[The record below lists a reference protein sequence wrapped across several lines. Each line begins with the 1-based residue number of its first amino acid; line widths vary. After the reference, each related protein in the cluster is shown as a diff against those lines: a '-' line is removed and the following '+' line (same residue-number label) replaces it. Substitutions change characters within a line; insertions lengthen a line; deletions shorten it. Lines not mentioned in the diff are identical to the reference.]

1 MTALTDAEA
10 TPARRRRR
18 RSPSTTAPDEV
29 VDVDA
34 ARERL
39 RATARD
45 ALGVHQAGDP
55 APLREA
61 MAKSS
66 IGWYPL
72 AALSLLVIIDEFQS
86 YAFLVLG
93 PEISD
98 SLGISRSSLGAIVA
112 FKTLAIMV
120 AALPM
125 AALVQRRAR
134 RAVLSVAT
142 AFAWSVA
149 TLGSGFVRSGSA
161 LTGVLVADGA
171 STGSVRALHP
181 PLLLDSYPPEARIRV
196 LSFYRGAD
204 SVGNILAPLLVA
216 ALTALLGFTWRG
228 VFVVMGVVSV
238 AASVFAVRLRDP
250 GYGRWDV
257 EKVRDRVR
265 EATDGATSTIDGDDV
280 RLGFFEIVRRL
291 FLIPTVRRMLAVY
304 ATMGMLI
311 VPLYTYLFFYL
322 DDRWGVGPGGRGIFF
337 AASAAGSLVS
347 LSLFARRGEADFR
360 RDPKVFVRRGA
371 MFLQAGVIAMAV
383 ATLMPSFALVVLLFC
398 VSGALLAL
406 MVPVLHAAML
416 SVVRPTMRPHAAA
429 LAGIFLS
436 AVGGFGGLL
445 LLDGFDRRFGAGT
458 AIAVL
463 AVPGLVAAAVL
474 RSSASVID
482 GDFDRLLDE
491 IVEEEQLS
499 TLRARGVQ
507 LPMLSCRNLDV
518 AYGRLQV
525 LFGVDFTVDDGEMVA
540 LLGTNGAG
548 KSTLLRA
555 VSGLN
560 IPNRG
565 SVRYRGADITYL
577 DAERRVRLGILQVP
591 GGKAVFA
598 PLTVV
603 ENLRAFGNAHGRKA
617 RSVEADL
624 DIAFEAFPALAS
636 KRDQR
641 ASTLSGGEQQM
652 LGLAKAFI
660 AQPRLLLI
668 DELSLGLAPK
678 VVGELLAMVRTING
692 RGTAVVLVE
701 QSVNIALSLVDH
713 AYFMEKGQVRF
724 DGKSSDLLERAD
736 LLRSVF
742 LGGAAGAF
750 AGGTAG
756 IVGHAEE
763 KAAPR

>member
-1 MTALTDAEA
+1 MTSLSEQALPE
-10 TPARRRRR
+10 ARRRRR
-18 RSPSTTAPDEV
+18 RPPAGEDAV
-29 VDVDA
+29 VDVEA

-39 RATARD
+39 RQTARE
-45 ALGVHQAGDP
+45 ALGLSATEDTT
-55 APLREA
+55 PLHDTIKA
-61 MAKSS
+61 SGV
-66 IGWYPL
+66 GWYPL
-72 AALSLLVIIDEFQS
+72 LALSLLVIIDEFQS

-93 PEISD
+93 PEISA
-98 SLGISRSSLGAIVA
+98 SLGISRGSLGAIVA
-112 FKTLAIMV
+112 LKTLAIMV

-134 RAVLSVAT
+134 RAVISIGT

-149 TLGSGFVRSGSA
+149 TLGSGFVRSATA

-181 PLLLDSYPPEARIRV
+181 PLLLDSYPPEARVRV
-196 LSFYRGAD
+196 LSFYRAAD
-204 SVGNILAPLLVA
+204 GVGNIVAPLFVA
-216 ALTALLGFTWRG
+216 VLTAVLGYTWRG
-228 VFVVMGVVSV
+228 VFLAMGIVSV

-257 EKVRDRVR
+257 ERMRDRVR
-265 EATDGATSTIDGDDV
+265 EATESRGLAIEGDDV
-280 RLGFFEIVRRL
+280 RLGFFEILRRL
-291 FLIPTVRRMLAVY
+291 FMIPTVRRMLAVY

-322 DDRWGVGPGGRGIFF
+322 DERWGVGPGGRGVFF
-337 AASAAGSLVS
+337 AASAAGTLVS
-347 LSLFARRGEADFR
+347 LSLFARRGEATFR
-360 RDPKVFVRRGA
+360 RDPKEFVRMGA
-371 MFLQAGVIAMAV
+371 RFLQAGVAVMAA
-383 ATLMPSFALVVLLFC
+383 ATVMPSFVLVVLLFC
-398 VSGALLAL
+398 ASSALLAL
-406 MVPVLHAAML
+406 MVPVLHASML
-416 SVVRPTMRPHAAA
+416 SVVRPAMRPHAAA

-445 LLDGFDRRFGAGT
+445 LLNGFDRRFGAGV

-474 RSSASVID
+474 RSAAAVID
-482 GDFDRLLDE
+482 ADFDRLVDE
-491 IVEEEQLS
+491 VVEEEQLAA
-499 TLRARGVQ
+499 LQARGVK
-507 LPMLSCRNLDV
+507 LPMLACRNVDV
-518 AYGRLQV
+518 SYGRLQV

-555 VSGLN
+555 VSGLSL
-560 IPNRG
+560 PHRG
-565 SVRYRGADITYL
+565 SIRYGGADITFL

-591 GGKAVFA
+591 GGKAVFG
-598 PLTVV
+598 PLTVA

-624 DIAFEAFPALAS
+624 DLAFGAFPALAA

-641 ASTLSGGEQQM
+641 AATLSGGEQQM

-678 VVGELLAMVRTING
+678 VVGELLAMVRTIND

-724 DGKSSDLLERAD
+724 NGKSADLLERAD

-750 AGGTAG
+750 TD
-756 IVGHAEE
+756 E
-763 KAAPR
+763 AAPR